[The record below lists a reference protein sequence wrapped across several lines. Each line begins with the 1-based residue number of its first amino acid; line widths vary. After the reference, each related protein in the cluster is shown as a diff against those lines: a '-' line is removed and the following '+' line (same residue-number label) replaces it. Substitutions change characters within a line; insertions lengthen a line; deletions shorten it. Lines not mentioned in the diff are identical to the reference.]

1 MADDDPNDTLDPA
14 VEWKLRAWAVPAAL
28 VIAFLFNRSG
38 TGHMIQRTFLTMIP
52 HELGHAVTGWW
63 CGFAAVPGLWKT
75 LIPEVRGTI
84 APLVVAG
91 LEVGLAYVGWRSN
104 RMWWVVAALV
114 LGVLQF
120 LGTTSRVETAQLA
133 ITFGGDGG
141 AMVIGTLLILT
152 FFAPEGSK
160 LRHGALR
167 WGFLV
172 IGAAAYVDTASTWWR
187 ARTDRGEIP
196 FGEIEGVGLSDP
208 SKLAEAGWSPGLITA
223 RYLTLAGL
231 CLAVILVVWA
241 WQTWTMRQRSREW
254 R

>member
-1 MADDDPNDTLDPA
+1 MTDDDPNDDLDPA
-14 VEWKLRAWAVPAAL
+14 VEWKLRAWAIPTAL
-28 VIAFLFNRSG
+28 VLAWVFNRWD
-38 TGHMIQRTFLTMIP
+38 TGHWLQRTVLTMVP

-75 LIPEVRGTI
+75 LIPDARSTV
-84 APLVVAG
+84 APVIVAG
-91 LEVGLAYVGWRSN
+91 LELGLAYVGWRTN
-104 RMWWVVAALV
+104 RTWWVIVALV

-120 LGTTSRVETAQLA
+120 AGTTSRVDTAQLA

-141 AMVIGTLLILT
+141 AMIIGTLLILT

-167 WGFLV
+167 WGLLV

-187 ARTDRGEIP
+187 ARSDRGVIP

-208 SKLAEAGWSPGLITA
+208 SRLAEAGWSPATIVA
-223 RYLTLAGL
+223 RYTTLAGV
-231 CLAVILVVWA
+231 CLAVIVGVWA
-241 WQTWTMRQRSREW
+241 WQTWTMRQRSRS
-254 R
+254 